1 MFNPFTKLFGTSNDR
16 IIKNMMRYVN
26 EANNLEKELSVKDDS
41 YFMSIKEELNKTYLK
56 NNQDLYSILPK
67 AFAAVREASKRTLG
81 LRHFDSQLLGGISL
95 AEGNIA
101 EMKTGEGKTLVAT
114 LPAYLNSVI
123 GNKVILVTVNDYLAK
138 RDAEWMKPIYE
149 FLGLS
154 VGAVISNQDLEEK
167 IDAYKSDIIYAT
179 NNELGFDYLRDNMAH
194 SIENK
199 VQCSLDFAIIDE
211 VDSILIDE
219 ARTPLIISG
228 PSSESSE
235 MYKIIK
241 KFIPKLVAQKREP
254 TDDEPLQDHERGH
267 YIIDEKNRSV
277 ELTDD
282 GYLLVENLL
291 EDDGLIGKSEV
302 GTYEG
307 LYSISNLKIMKF
319 VQATLKANF
328 LFKKNIHYLV
338 RNNEVLLIDEH
349 TGRTM
354 PGRRISEG
362 VHQAIECKEN
372 VPIQRES
379 QTLASTTFQNFFRLF
394 QKLSGMTGTAD
405 TESIEF
411 KQIYG
416 LSVIVIPTNLPMIRQ
431 DHNDLV
437 FLTKKA
443 KYKAL
448 IDEIEKI
455 RANMAPILV
464 GTVSV
469 ESSEEV
475 SKYLN
480 NRGIPHQILNAKH
493 HEREAEIIANA
504 GKPGMVTIAT
514 NMAGRGT
521 DIVLGGKK
529 EDQNNE
535 EWDKNNK
542 IVLDANGLHILG
554 TERHESRRIDNQLRG
569 RSGRQGDPGYSR
581 FFLSLEDDLLRLF
594 ISDSRRS
601 LFEKIGMGDD
611 HIEHKM
617 LSRGIENAQKRI
629 ESKNFDA
636 RKSLLE
642 YDDVSN
648 DQRQAI
654 YSLRNQLLEEDDISE
669 TIRDIIEKQFRMV
682 CNSYIP
688 IDSIESQWNDK
699 ELDNYLLSTYSLETN
714 ISDDIL
720 NDKKLIPES
729 IASKVVDMALD
740 KYKQK
745 YDGIGNNIKLLE
757 KQVMLQVLDVH
768 WKEHLA
774 EIDHLRNSIGLRA
787 YAQKNPKNEFKKEAY
802 SMFELMLDEI
812 DSGTVRILFN
822 LQIAKEKNIND
833 MQVNQNNDEMVYQ
846 KEDSP
851 NYNKDQFSQ
860 ENKSTPEMTETFKR
874 EQPKIG
880 RNDLVKISNGDETKE
895 IKYKKAKP
903 LIDSGEWKIV

>member
-1 MFNPFTKLFGTSNDR
+1 
-16 IIKNMMRYVN
+16 MMRYVN
-26 EANNLEKELSVKDDS
+26 EANNLEKELSDKDDS
-41 YFMSIKEELNKTYLK
+41 YFINIREELNKTYIE
-56 NNQDLYSILPK
+56 NNNDLYSILPK

-194 SIENK
+194 SIENR

-241 KFIPKLVAQKREP
+241 RFIPKLVAQKREP
-254 TDDEPLQDHERGH
+254 TEDEPLQDHERGH

-328 LFKKNIHYLV
+328 IFKKNVHYLV

-416 LSVIVIPTNLPMIRQ
+416 LSVIVIPTNLPMIRH

-480 NRGIPHQILNAKH
+480 NKGIPHQILNAKH

-611 HIEHKM
+611 HIEHRM

-648 DQRQAI
+648 DQRKAI
-654 YSLRNQLLEEDDISE
+654 YSLRNQLLEEEDISE
-669 TIRDIIEKQFRMV
+669 TIQDITEKQFRMV

-688 IDSIESQWNDK
+688 IDSIESQWNAM
-699 ELDNYLLSTYSLETN
+699 ELENYLLSTYSLETN
-714 ISDDIL
+714 ISDEIL

-729 IASKVVDMALD
+729 IADKVVDLALD

-745 YDGIGNNIKLLE
+745 YNGIGENLKLLE

-802 SMFELMLDEI
+802 SMFESMLDEI

-822 LQIAKEKNIND
+822 LQIAKEENITD
-833 MQVNQNNDEMVYQ
+833 MQVNQNNHEMSYH

-851 NYNKDQFSQ
+851 SYTEDQLSQ
-860 ENKSTPEMTETFKR
+860 ENKTSSQITETIKR
-874 EQPKIG
+874 EEPKIG
-880 RNDLVKISNGDETKE
+880 RNDLVKISNGKETKQ
-895 IKYKKAKP
+895 IKFKKAKP
-903 LIDSGEWKIV
+903 LIDTGEWKII